1 MGIDDRDYMRNR
13 QSRHANANYHPKQFR
28 SKPDQFQSAKWKK
41 LIAGMLVLL
50 ALAMGFKYLLEHK
63 SSVPFPQTGDVQW
76 FVQNQNEKLARLS
89 IAAPPGL
96 KLNYAIQLD
105 HWSDR
110 SPVVT
115 IYVRAGETAIALVP
129 LGRYRVTI
137 AKGKYWQGSG
147 KNFGFSGD
155 TREAV
160 APLEF
165 YQTGNTVVGHT
176 IELDKSLSGNME
188 TRPAWRL

>member
-13 QSRHANANYHPKQFR
+13 QSRRGDANYYPKQFR
-28 SKPDQFQSAKWKK
+28 SRPDQFQGSKWKK
-41 LIAGMLVLL
+41 FIAGMLVLL
-50 ALAMGFKYLLEHK
+50 ALGMGFKYLLEHK
-63 SSVPFPQTGDVQW
+63 STLPFPQTGDVQW
-76 FVQNQNEKLARLS
+76 FVQNQNGKQALLT
-89 IAAPPGL
+89 IAAPATY

-105 HWSDR
+105 QWADQ

-115 IYVRAGETAIALVP
+115 IYVRAGETAFTLVP

-147 KNFGFSGD
+147 KSFGFTGD

-176 IELDKSLSGNME
+176 IELDKSLNGNME
-188 TRPAWRL
+188 TRPAWHM